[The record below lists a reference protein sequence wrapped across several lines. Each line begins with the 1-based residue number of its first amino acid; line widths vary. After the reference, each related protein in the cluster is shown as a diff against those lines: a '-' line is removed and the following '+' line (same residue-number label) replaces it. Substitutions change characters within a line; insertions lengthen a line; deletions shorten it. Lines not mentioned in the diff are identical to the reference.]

1 MSRQANWYFDYVS
14 PYAYLQ
20 LECFHRLPADV
31 DVTIKPVLFAGLLG
45 YWDNMG
51 PAEIPAKRRQTYRYC
66 HWQAHKRGIPF
77 KTPPRHPFNPL
88 AVLRLSLALGSD
100 IDAVRAISCSEEMKP
115 WSVGG
120 DYDRPIAR
128 RCAVESGVPTEW
140 FGLRKYGSGWGLIK
154 STGELC
160 DASRTDL
167 REYLEGGEAPSDPMH
182 ARVGWVFMRT
192 YLHMLWRLGLSPGK
206 TKLVPGWLKRFTRDP
221 FEDRLFRWGIDR
233 TTRRYR
239 CVTDSA

>member
-100 IDAVRAISCSEEMKP
+100 IDAVRAIFRHI
-115 WSVGG
+115 WG
-120 DYDRPIAR
+120 DGKDGQDPESLQPLAAALGIDDLSAAISDPAVKDQLRANTDEATARGVFGIPTFEIEGELFWGDDVTDMMLEFLDNPNLFQEGDLARLTDMPIAAAR
-128 RCAVESGVPTEW
+128 KES
-140 FGLRKYGSGWGLIK
+140 
-154 STGELC
+154 
-160 DASRTDL
+160 
-167 REYLEGGEAPSDPMH
+167 
-182 ARVGWVFMRT
+182 
-192 YLHMLWRLGLSPGK
+192 RL
-206 TKLVPGWLKRFTRDP
+206 
-221 FEDRLFRWGIDR
+221 
-233 TTRRYR
+233 
-239 CVTDSA
+239 